1 MSSNNEIRDK
11 IKVDRATANSDGCK
25 FQKREEKKPKNG
37 KQKKKN
43 PRVNLSTLYPGAPG
57 NFGVIPLGVPTAVA
71 KNCF

>member
-43 PRVNLSTLYPGAPG
+43 PRVNFVNFISWRPWQLRGHSTRRA
-57 NFGVIPLGVPTAVA
+57 NRSR
-71 KNCF
+71 